1 MSKSLPVI
9 SFQPDRHKR
18 VRAGHPWGYSN
29 ELRLDAGA
37 KALPAG
43 SLVRLVTAGGDPL
56 GIGFFNPHT
65 LIAVRRLTDGEGAI
79 DSAFLRHRLA
89 NALALRDRL
98 FAKPYYRLI
107 HAEADGMPGLVI
119 DRYGD
124 VLVVQLNCAGMDR
137 LAEPLLAALLDLL
150 QPRAVLWRNDS
161 PARTQEGLETYVRW
175 AHGTVEGVTELEE
188 NGVRFAI
195 DLASGQKTGWFFDQR
210 DNRAAAAAVA
220 AGASVLDV
228 YCYAGAF
235 GVQAAV
241 SGAASVLLVDRSKPA
256 LETALAAAALNNVA
270 DRCQTRAGDG
280 GEIMEALA
288 AEGARFD
295 LVIADPPAFV
305 KSKKDLAAGL
315 RAYMKMT
322 KQAASLLKPGGF
334 LLVASCSHNVDVDA
348 FANEVRGGLSRA
360 RRSGRILRSAGAA
373 SDHPV
378 HPFLPES
385 AYLKALLLQLD

>member
-1 MSKSLPVI
+1 VSKSLPVI

-18 VRAGHPWGYSN
+18 LRAGHPWGYSN

-37 KALPAG
+37 KALPPG
-43 SLVRLVTAGGDPL
+43 SLVRLVTAGGEPL

-98 FAKPYYRLI
+98 FGKPYYRLV
-107 HAEADGMPGLVI
+107 HAEADGLPGLVV

-124 VLVVQLNCAGMDR
+124 VVVVQLNCAGMDR
-137 LAEPLLAALLDLL
+137 LAEPLLAALMDLL
-150 QPRAVLWRNDS
+150 KPRAVLWRNDS
-161 PARTQEGLETYVRW
+161 PARTLEGLDTYVRW
-175 AHGTVEGVTELEE
+175 AHGTADGVTELEE

-195 DLASGQKTGWFFDQR
+195 DLASGQKTGWFYDQR
-210 DNRAAAAAVA
+210 DNRAAAAKFA

-235 GVQAAV
+235 GVQAAAA
-241 SGAASVLLVDRSKPA
+241 GAASVLLVDRSKPA
-256 LETALAAAALNNVA
+256 LETAMAAAQLNGVA
-270 DRCQTRAGDG
+270 ERCQTRAGDG

-288 AEGARFD
+288 GEGNRFD

-322 KQAASLLKPGGF
+322 KQAASLVKPGGF
-334 LLVASCSHNVDVDA
+334 LLVASCSHNVDPDA